1 MSDKTCFVIAPIGPS
16 FRTVAGAKLMV
27 ILPRGRR
34 RALLLSALR
43 TRSLL
48 SLTAVSGKPT
58 TATLSLRPPPGVHFD
73 LNLEGIHSDDRCRIN
88 LR

>member
-16 FRTVAGAKLMV
+16 FRTVAGAKLTV

-58 TATLSLRPPPGVHFD
+58 TATLPSGPHPACTSISISKASTPTIAA
-73 LNLEGIHSDDRCRIN
+73 E
-88 LR
+88 

>member
-43 TRSLL
+43 TRSL
-48 SLTAVSGKPT
+48 TAVSGKPT
-58 TATLSLRPPPGVHFD
+58 TATLPSGPHPACTSISISKASTPTIAA
-73 LNLEGIHSDDRCRIN
+73 E
-88 LR
+88 